1 MKRQSID
8 SLTDSINSYIIC
20 YNENNF
26 LSLNLITIAI
36 AVVILVDHK
45 LQQNTNYMD
54 TLEIALK
61 LFDGTN

>member
-8 SLTDSINSYIIC
+8 SLTDSINSYII